1 MAVPLGERA
10 SRSDRAATRALATW
24 KSGAV
29 LETPGFVAGLDDVA
43 VMSEAIEQSGGHLG
57 ITEHLWMPQRL
68 TGESLE
74 CGWLIRTIPY
84 MASASR
90 SVTDARDGDRG

>member
-1 MAVPLGERA
+1 MAFAQAG
-10 SRSDRAATRALATW
+10 ALQ
-24 KSGAV
+24 
-29 LETPGFVAGLDDVA
+29 LDPMGPVHD
-43 VMSEAIEQSGGHLG
+43 AIEDGIADRR

>member
-1 MAVPLGERA
+1 MGE
-10 SRSDRAATRALATW
+10 T
-24 KSGAV
+24 
-29 LETPGFVAGLDDVA
+29 
-43 VMSEAIEQSGGHLG
+43 IEESCRHLG
-57 ITEHLWMPQRL
+57 VTEHLWMPQRL

-90 SVTDARDGDRG
+90 SATDARDGDRG